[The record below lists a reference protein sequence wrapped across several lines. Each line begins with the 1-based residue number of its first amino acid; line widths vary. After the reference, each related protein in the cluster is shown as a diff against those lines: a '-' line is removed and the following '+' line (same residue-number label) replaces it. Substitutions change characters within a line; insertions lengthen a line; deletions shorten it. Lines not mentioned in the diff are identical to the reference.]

1 MINKSKAKIY
11 DFLRWSEQ
19 WTQTDMLYLA
29 KGGTW
34 LGINQAVS
42 MAAAFLSSIAFANL
56 LPVETYGAYKYI
68 FSIIGILSIATL
80 GGLNTALIQAIAQ
93 GNEGTLYA
101 ATKTKM
107 RWGLLAAIGSLG
119 LAGYYYL
126 GNNLPLTLSFL
137 IAAIFLPLMD
147 PLNAYV
153 SYLNGKKNFKLLTKF
168 NIINQV
174 IILVAM
180 VGAIWLT
187 KNVWL
192 IILVY
197 FIINTS
203 ANSFFY
209 WLTVR
214 YAPPNQKIS
223 SEALN
228 YGKHLTLM
236 TVISLVAGQLDK
248 ILIWHYLGA
257 VELAIYAFALAPID
271 QINSGIFKNINT
283 LAIPKLSENDSQTI
297 KKTLP
302 PKIIKLTAITAV
314 IAAIYIIFAPFLYE
328 IVYPQY
334 TASVA
339 YTRFYAITLAI
350 LPLAIFSTALVSQG
364 RKKELYFI
372 SYTGSSLKIFL
383 LFFLLPRYG
392 IAGAIATFLATQV
405 YGNIV
410 QFYLFKKM

>member
-1 MINKSKAKIY
+1 MIKKVKSKTY

-34 LGINQAVS
+34 LGISQAVS

-56 LPVETYGAYKYI
+56 LPVEIYGAYKYI

-80 GGLNTALIQAIAQ
+80 GGLNTALIQATAR
-93 GNEGTLYA
+93 GDEGTLYA
-101 ATKTKM
+101 AIKTKM

-126 GNNLPLTLSFL
+126 GDNLPLTLSFL
-137 IAAIFLPLMD
+137 VAAIFLPLMD
-147 PLNAYV
+147 PLNVYT

-168 NIINQV
+168 NIINQI
-174 IILVAM
+174 IILAAM
-180 VGAIWLT
+180 VATIWLT

-214 YAPPNQKIS
+214 YAPPNLKIS
-223 SEALN
+223 KEAIN
-228 YGKHLTLM
+228 YGKHLTAM
-236 TVISLVAGQLDK
+236 NVISLVAGQLDK

-257 VELAIYAFALAPID
+257 VQLAIYAFALAPID
-271 QINSGIFKNINT
+271 QINSGILKNT
-283 LAIPKLSENDSQTI
+283 SFLALPKFSATDSDTI

-302 PKIIKLTAITAV
+302 GKIIKFTALTL
-314 IAAIYIIFAPFLYE
+314 AAALIYIIAAPFLYK
-328 IVYPQY
+328 IFFPKYA
-334 TASVA
+334 ASVI
-339 YTRFYAITLAI
+339 YSRFYALTLAVLPFSLFNVALTAQSQKRKLYFLSYTI
-350 LPLAIFSTALVSQG
+350 SILKIILLFVLLPLF
-364 RKKELYFI
+364 
-372 SYTGSSLKIFL
+372 
-383 LFFLLPRYG
+383 G
-392 IAGAIATFLATQV
+392 IAGAIAALVGVTLYSNIATA
-405 YGNIV
+405 
-410 QFYLFKKM
+410 YLFKKI